1 MIKLVNLNKRY
12 GEKVILD
19 NVNLTINKGEII
31 GLLAPNAEGKS
42 TLLKILGGQIVFDS
56 GEYLLEGKEFNYK
69 DKGRIGYM
77 SDTALMPGGWEVNDC
92 VDYYSRYFEKFNKEK
107 CLGMLRKFGL
117 KQDDKV
123 KKLSKGQNEKLHL
136 ALALAIDGI
145 LYIMDEPLAA
155 IDLIAREEII
165 GMILENFSP
174 ESTMIISSHLV
185 ADIEKM
191 LDRVILLKSGKIIH
205 NELVEDLRTNGKS
218 VVKLY
223 KEVYRNEAN

>member
-19 NVNLTINKGEII
+19 NVNLTINRGEIV

-56 GEYLLEGKEFNYK
+56 GEYLIEDKEFTYR

-77 SDTALMPGGWEVNDC
+77 SDTPLMPGGWNVKDC
-92 VDYYSRYFEKFNKEK
+92 VAYYERYFEKFNRDK
-107 CLGMLRKFGL
+107 CLAMVKEFGL
-117 KQDDKV
+117 KEGDKV
-123 KKLSKGQNEKLHL
+123 KKLSKGENEKLHL
-136 ALALAIDGI
+136 ALSLAIDGI

-191 LDRVILLKSGKIIH
+191 LDRVILLKEGKIVC
-205 NELVEDLRTNGKS
+205 NELVEDLRADGKS

-223 KEVYRNEAN
+223 REVYKNEAN

>member
-12 GEKVILD
+12 GDKVILD
-19 NVNLTINKGEII
+19 NVNLTINRGEII

-56 GEYLLEGKEFNYK
+56 GEYLLEDKRFNYK

-77 SDTALMPGGWEVNDC
+77 SDASLMPGGWYVKDC
-92 VDYYSRYFEKFNKEK
+92 IAYYARYFDNFNKEK
-107 CLGMLRKFGL
+107 CEVMLKAFGL
-117 KQDDKV
+117 EEKDKV

-191 LDRVILLKSGKIIH
+191 LDRVMLLKGGKIVH
-205 NELVEDLRTNGKS
+205 NELVEDLRADGKS

-223 KEVYRNEAN
+223 KEVYKNEVN

>member
-31 GLLAPNAEGKS
+31 GILAPNGEGKS

-56 GEYLLEGKEFNYK
+56 GNYYLEDKEFNYK

-77 SDTALMPGGWEVNDC
+77 SDNPLMPGDWYVKDC
-92 VDYYSRYFEKFNKEK
+92 VAYYARYFEKFNKEK
-107 CLGMLRKFGL
+107 CLTMLKDFGL

-191 LDRVILLKSGKIIH
+191 LDRVILLKDGKIVR
-205 NELVEDLRTNGKS
+205 NELVENLRANGKS

-223 KEVYRNEAN
+223 KEVYRNEVN